1 MALQK
6 QPINISFAQGLDTKT
21 DPNQVDIGKFLA
33 LNNMVF
39 DTAKRLTKRNG
50 FSNVT
55 TLPDS
60 NQTTVTT
67 LNDNLL
73 ATGSNLFAFS
83 QDTNQWL
90 NKGLIQPVEL
100 DVQPLIRVST
110 SQTASDSATAS
121 NGLTCVAYED
131 TGVAYY
137 IVTDSNTGQQVVG
150 RTSLGTTSTNA
161 RAFILGL
168 FFIVTFMETVSGT
181 PHLRYIAI
189 PIATPLLPRPVA
201 DISSTIS
208 SLNAGYDAYSA
219 NNNLFIAYGGSTG
232 VLEIN
237 RLTST
242 LLLSPATSIPGHTA
256 NLVSVAVD
264 QTSSPI
270 VWISFYDS
278 GSSSVYST
286 AVDQMLAPVLAPTLI
301 ASGVTIAEIT
311 SAAQNS
317 LNTVFLENN
326 NTYQAPYPTAN
337 VRTDFI
343 SKATVTQSGTVV
355 APSVLLRSVG
365 LASKAFI
372 SPIGTIYVMVA
383 YGDTNQTDPST
394 DSNQPTYF
402 LIDSTGAI
410 YMRLAYSNGGGYEA
424 SQVLPSVSFSNGT
437 YYVSYLIKDFLATVN
452 KGVNLPAGTPSN
464 AIYTQTGVNLAK
476 FSINTSGQHSS
487 EIANSLHLTG
497 GQLWQYDSVKPV
509 EHGFQVWPENV
520 AATTA
525 TGSGGL
531 IAQQYFYAFT
541 YEWTDNQGLLH
552 RSAPSIPLLVTT
564 TTGSSTNTL
573 YVPTLRLTY
582 KVSPNPVRIVGYR
595 WSAAQQVFY
604 QFTSITSP
612 VVNDTTVDFVTIV
625 DSNSDAAILG
635 QTLLY
640 TTGGVIENIGAPA
653 SIDSALFKNRLFL
666 IDAEDRNLL
675 WYSKQVIE
683 GTPVEMS
690 DLLTLYIAPTSGAQG
705 STGPLTAISAMD
717 DKLIMFKKDA
727 IYYLTGIGPDNTG
740 AQNDFTD
747 PVFITASV
755 GCANPNSIVLMPNG
769 LMFQSD
775 KGIWLLGRDLSTNYI
790 GAPVESFNSQTVLSA
805 ESIPATNQVRFI
817 LPNSITLMYDYF
829 FNQWGTFSNI
839 NAISATLWQSKQTY
853 LNEFGQIFQ
862 ETPGTYTD
870 ASSPVLM
877 SFTTSWINL
886 AGLQGYERFYFLYL
900 LGTYYSA
907 FKLAV
912 SLAYDYVDSP
922 AQQIMVQ
929 PDNFTPPW
937 GGLAQWGSSPEWG
950 GPGNVFEAR
959 IFPQK
964 QKCESFRITVN
975 EIFDSTLQP
984 NNAKGLALS
993 GMNVVAG
1000 VKKGYRTQRASK
1012 SFG

>member
-6 QPINISFAQGLDTKT
+6 QSVNINFSQGLDLKT
-21 DPNQVDIGKFLA
+21 DKNQVDIGKFLV

-39 DTAKRLTKRNG
+39 DTAKQLTKRNG
-50 FSNVT
+50 FANVT
-55 TLPDS
+55 TLPDT
-60 NQTTVTT
+60 NQTTLTT

-90 NKGLIQPVEL
+90 DKGLIQPIRL
-100 DVQPLIRVST
+100 DVQPLVRVST

-121 NGLTCVAYED
+121 NGLTAVAYED
-131 TGVAYY
+131 SGIAYY
-137 IVTDSNTGQQVVG
+137 IVTDSNTGQQVVS

-161 RAFILGL
+161 RVFLLGL
-168 FFIVTFMETVSGT
+168 YFIITFMETVSGT
-181 PHLRYIAI
+181 PHLRYIAV
-189 PIATPLLPRPVA
+189 PISTPLLPKPVA
-201 DISSTIS
+201 DISATIA
-208 SLNAGYDAYSA
+208 SLSAGYDAYSA
-219 NNNLFIAYGGSTG
+219 NNNLFIAYGASTG
-232 VLEIN
+232 IININ

-242 LLLSPATSIPGHTA
+242 LLLSPSVSIVGHTGD
-256 NLVSVAVD
+256 LISVTVD
-264 QTSSPI
+264 QTSTPI
-270 VWISFYDS
+270 LWVSFWDS
-278 GSSSVYST
+278 GTSSVYSS
-286 AVDQMLAPVLAPTLI
+286 AFSQMLAPILAPTLI
-301 ASGVTIAEIT
+301 ASGVTVTEIT

-317 LNTVFLENN
+317 LNTILFENN

-343 SKATVTQSGTVV
+343 SIATVTQTGTVV
-355 APSVLLRSVG
+355 APTVLLRSVG

-372 SPIGTIYVMVA
+372 SPVGKIYTLVV
-383 YGDTNQTDPST
+383 YGDTNQSDSST
-394 DSNQPTYF
+394 DSNQPAYF

-410 YMRLAYSNGGGYEA
+410 YMRLAYSNGGGYEV
-424 SQVLPSVSFSNGT
+424 SQVLPSVTLSNGT

-452 KGVNLPAGTPSN
+452 KGVSLPTGTPTN

-476 FSINTSGQHSS
+476 FSINTTGQHSS
-487 EIANSLHLTG
+487 EIANTLHLTG
-497 GQLWQYDSVKPV
+497 GQLWMYDSVKPV

-531 IAQQYFYAFT
+531 IAQPYYYSFT
-541 YEWTDNQGLLH
+541 YEWTDNQGNLH

-564 TTGSSTNTL
+564 TTSSSTNTL

-582 KVSPNPVRIVGYR
+582 KIAPNPVRIVGYR

-612 VVNDTTVDFVTIV
+612 VVNDTTVDYVTIV
-625 DSNSDAAILG
+625 DANSDAAILG

-640 TTGGVIENIGAPA
+640 TTGGVIEDIAAPA

-666 IDAEDRNLL
+666 IDAEDQNLL

-683 GTPVEMS
+683 GVPVEMS
-690 DLLTLYIAPTSGAQG
+690 DLLTLFIAPTSGAQG
-705 STGPLTAISAMD
+705 STGPMTAISAMD
-717 DKLIMFKKDA
+717 DKLIVFKKDA

-747 PVFITASV
+747 PVFITSSV
-755 GCANPNSIVLMPNG
+755 GCANPNSIVLMPTG

-775 KGIWLLGRDLSTNYI
+775 KGIWMLGRDLSTNYI
-790 GAPVESFNSQTVLSA
+790 GAPVEAFNSQIVMSA
-805 ESIPATNQVRFI
+805 ESIPATNQVRFV
-817 LPNSITLMYDYF
+817 LPNSTTLVYDYF

-839 NAISATLWQSKQTY
+839 NAISATLWQGFQTY
-853 LNEFGQIFQ
+853 LNEFGAIFQ
-862 ETPGTYTD
+862 ETPGTWTD
-870 ASSPVLM
+870 ASSPVLL

-886 AGLQGYERFYFLYL
+886 AGLQGYERFYFMYL
-900 LGTYYSA
+900 LGTYFSP
-907 FKLAV
+907 FKLNV
-912 SLAYDYVDSP
+912 QIAYDYLESNVQS
-922 AQQIMVQ
+922 IVVQ
-929 PDNFTPPW
+929 PDNFVPPW
-937 GGLAQWGSSPEWG
+937 GGDPQWGSSSPWG

-959 IFPQK
+959 IFPMK
-964 QKCESFRITVN
+964 QKCESFRISVN
-975 EIFDSTLQP
+975 EIFDATLQP
-984 NNAKGLALS
+984 NNAKGLTLS
-993 GMNVVAG
+993 GMNLVTG
-1000 VKKGYRTQRASK
+1000 IKKGYRTQRAAK

>member
-6 QPINISFAQGLDTKT
+6 QPINISFAMGLDTKT

-50 FSNVT
+50 FANVT
-55 TLPDS
+55 TLPDE

-90 NKGLIQPVEL
+90 NKGVIQPVRL
-100 DVQPLIRVST
+100 DVQPLVRVST

-121 NGLTCVAYED
+121 NGLTCVTYED
-131 TGVAYY
+131 SGIAYY

-150 RTSLGTTSTNA
+150 RTSLGVSSTSA

-168 FFIVTFMETVSGT
+168 YFIVTFIETVAGT

-189 PIATPLLPRPVA
+189 PIATPLLPKPVA
-201 DISSTIS
+201 DISSTIA
-208 SLNAGYDAYSA
+208 SLSAGYDAYSA
-219 NNNLFIAYGGSTG
+219 NNNLFIAYGASTG
-232 VLEIN
+232 IIN
-237 RLTST
+237 INKLTST
-242 LLLSPATSIPGHTA
+242 LLLSPSVSIVGHTGD
-256 NLVSVAVD
+256 LISVTVD
-264 QTSSPI
+264 QTSTPI
-270 VWISFYDS
+270 VWVSFFDS
-278 GSSSVYST
+278 GTFSVSSAAFS
-286 AVDQMLAPVLAPTLI
+286 QMLAPVLAPTLI
-301 ASGVTIAEIT
+301 ASGVTATEIT

-317 LNTVFLENN
+317 LNTIFYENN
-326 NTYQAPYPTAN
+326 NNYMAPYPIAN

-343 SKATVTQSGTVV
+343 SIASVTQTGTVT
-355 APSVLLRSVG
+355 APTVLLRSVG

-372 SPIGTIYVMVA
+372 SPVGKIYVIVA
-383 YGDTNQTDPST
+383 YGDTNQVSAST
-394 DSNQPTYF
+394 DSNQPSYF

-424 SQVLPSVSFSNGT
+424 SQVLPSVTLNNDT

-452 KGVNLPAGTPSN
+452 KGVNLPSGTPSN

-487 EIANSLHLTG
+487 EIANTLHLTG
-497 GQLWQYDSVKPV
+497 GQLWMYDSVKPV

-531 IAQQYFYAFT
+531 IAQTYFYQFT
-541 YEWTDNQGLLH
+541 YEWTDNQGFLH
-552 RSAPSIPLLVTT
+552 RSAPSIPLMVTT

-595 WSAAQQVFY
+595 WSTAQQVFY

-612 VVNDTTVDFVTIV
+612 VINDTTIDYVTII

-640 TTGGVIENIGAPA
+640 TTGGVIEDIAAPA

-666 IDAEDRNLL
+666 IDAEDQNLL

-683 GTPVEMS
+683 GVPVEMS
-690 DLLTLYIAPTSGAQG
+690 DLLTLYVAPTSGAQG

-790 GAPVESFNSQTVLSA
+790 GAPVEAFNSQIVLSA
-805 ESIPATNQVRFI
+805 ESIPATNQVRFV
-817 LPNSITLMYDYF
+817 LPNSITLVYDYF

-839 NAISATLWQSKQTY
+839 NAISATLWQGFQTY

-862 ETPGTYTD
+862 ETPGIYTD

-912 SLAYDYVDSP
+912 SLAYDYEDSP
-922 AQQIMVQ
+922 VQSIMVQ
-929 PDNFTPPW
+929 PDNFVKPW
-937 GGLAQWGSSPEWG
+937 GGESNWGADGPWG

-975 EIFDSTLQP
+975 EIFDATLQP

-1000 VKKGYRTQRASK
+1000 VKRGYRTQRAAK